1 MDCSFLDELTKV
13 GARHEVP
20 AGVLGVVT
28 AHLSGYRV
36 EPGEVVSMETVV
48 VLQPAGSRG
57 ADRQVGPCL
66 GLHCLCANII
76 NVHIISC
83 GGKLLV

>member
-1 MDCSFLDELTKV
+1 MTVLDELTKV
-13 GARHEVP
+13 GASHEVI
-20 AGVLGVVT
+20 AGVLWVAT

-48 VLQPAGSRG
+48 VLQPAKNRG

-66 GLHCLCANII
+66 GLHCLGANII
-76 NVHIISC
+76 NMNIISC
-83 GGKLLV
+83 GGNLLV